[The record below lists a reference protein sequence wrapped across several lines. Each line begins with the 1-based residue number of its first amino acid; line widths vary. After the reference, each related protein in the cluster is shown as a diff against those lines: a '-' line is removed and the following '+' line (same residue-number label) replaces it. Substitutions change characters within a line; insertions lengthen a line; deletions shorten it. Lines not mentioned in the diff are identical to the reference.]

1 MGFISDGSFS
11 GSLAK
16 ISIPALAVLIN
27 DLLSREQQSEAQRR
41 LRAQDVPG
49 DNLTSMIVS
58 AFGALGR
65 HAAGAA
71 GEKVAVLLGDKVADF
86 FADGLN
92 LAFEWTKDQF
102 P

>member
-1 MGFISDGSFS
+1 
-11 GSLAK
+11 
-16 ISIPALAVLIN
+16 
-27 DLLSREQQSEAQRR
+27 
-41 LRAQDVPG
+41 
-49 DNLTSMIVS
+49 MIVS

-102 P
+102 PEAH